1 MEKIWLLRRLLKSY
15 SMDQKT
21 LEYEPSC
28 NVLLVVISLIIYIS
42 CAESGLCE
50 HPQAVLTDSVKAFR
64 Q

>member
-1 MEKIWLLRRLLKSY
+1 
-15 SMDQKT
+15 MDQKT

-28 NVLLVVISLIIYIS
+28 NVLLVVISLIMYIS

-50 HPQAVLTDSVKAFR
+50 HPQAFLTDSVKAFR